1 MSGVASYLPRLV
13 DRQLEALFKELSAI
27 LIVGPRA
34 AGKTTT
40 ARRLAVTTVRLD
52 QPAQAV
58 AFRADPDAALRA
70 WTEPILLDEWQ
81 QVPDVLGAVR
91 RAVEE
96 DGRPG
101 RFLLTGSVR
110 TDLLNEVW
118 PGTGRLV
125 RMRMFGLT
133 VREQVG
139 ISTRPTFIDRLAKAD
154 LSLFT
159 LPKPVPDLPTYV
171 DMTLRGAFPEPL
183 IRNFSEQARRAW
195 LSSYLDQLLTHDIAG
210 LVRGRTRVRRFF
222 DVMAL
227 NSGGVPTH
235 ETLQQGA
242 GVDYK
247 TAEHYHALLSDL
259 FILETLPAYHNRL
272 LQRLVKLPKRY
283 VVDPGLIGAAL
294 GVDVSYVLANGDL
307 LGRMLDTFVM
317 AQIRPELEVGMLRPR
332 LYHLRDTNGRRE
344 VDIVGEMAAGI
355 VGIEVK
361 ATAAPGTDDARHLIY
376 LRDELK
382 AKFLGGAILHTGPG
396 LFALSDRIFAVPIC
410 ALWG

>member
-1 MSGVASYLPRLV
+1 M
-13 DRQLEALFKELSAI
+13 
-27 LIVGPRA
+27 
-34 AGKTTT
+34 
-40 ARRLAVTTVRLD
+40 
-52 QPAQAV
+52 
-58 AFRADPDAALRA
+58 
-70 WTEPILLDEWQ
+70 LDEWQ

-133 VREQVG
+133 MREQVG
-139 ISTRPTFIDRLAKAD
+139 RPTGATFVDRLAKAD
-154 LSLFT
+154 LSLFR

-171 DMTLRGAFPEPL
+171 DTALRGAFPEPF
-183 IRNFSEQARRAW
+183 IRNFSDQARRAW

-247 TAEHYHALLSDL
+247 TAEHYHALLSDR
-259 FILETLPAYHNRL
+259 FILETLPAYHNSL
-272 LQRLVKLPKRY
+272 LQRLVRLPKRY

-294 GVDVSYVLANGDL
+294 GVDVAYVLANGDL

-317 AQIRPELEVGMLRPR
+317 AQIRPELEAGVLQPR

-382 AKFLGGAILHTGPG
+382 AKFLGGAVLHTGPG
-396 LFALSDRIFAVPIC
+396 LFALSDRIFALPIC